1 MLADTPTNS
10 PWLCE
15 AVMLGHNMRSN
26 FSESELAGLH
36 GDYLNRMKKSS
47 PTSSSCP
54 SEVSSE
60 CSENLNSTFFSENS
74 SDCGDEIPLDIV
86 AELQETLFGDI
97 SSSLVNILDIV
108 EEDTCLLDDD
118 HWTSALES
126 ISTVPDLTSPAPC
139 SSTASGHKSTPQQNR
154 KKPVNFK
161 TARWST
167 LCDDEKAS
175 VIEELSRVISN
186 ELGLREQLEVIR
198 IINPSAE
205 VSPTDKEFVIDIYSI
220 DEGKLEKIQEYIA
233 GHAQSPCIPSKDSS
247 EVSPKKHSKQ
257 ANKKQSIQEKKVRQK
272 FYKQRQRKEYRQMLK
287 EKRSGLFAQEE
298 VLSVSEIEPGDGEGD
313 IDILG

>member
-26 FSESELAGLH
+26 FSESELAGIH

-154 KKPVNFK
+154 KKP
-161 TARWST
+161 ARWST

-287 EKRSGLFAQEE
+287 EKRSGLFAREE

>member
-1 MLADTPTNS
+1 
-10 PWLCE
+10 
-15 AVMLGHNMRSN
+15 MLGHNMRSSFLESDLSDVSDIHN
-26 FSESELAGLH
+26 FS
-36 GDYLNRMKKSS
+36 YLNRVKKSS

-97 SSSLVNILDIV
+97 SSSLVNILSGT
-108 EEDTCLLDDD
+108 EEDTCLIDSTP
-118 HWTSALES
+118 WTTAVDTVTS
-126 ISTVPDLTSPAPC
+126 ISDLSTPSTSSASSHK
-139 SSTASGHKSTPQQNR
+139 SSTSQTR
-154 KKPVNFK
+154 KNCVNFK
-161 TARWST
+161 NLKWST
-167 LCDDEKAS
+167 LPDDEKTT
-175 VIEELSRVISN
+175 VIEDLSRVISN

-198 IINPSAE
+198 IINPTAH
-205 VSPTDKEFVIDIYSI
+205 VSPTDKEFVIDVYSI
-220 DEGKLEKIQEYIA
+220 DDEKLQKIQDYIA
-233 GHAQSPCIPSKDSS
+233 GHAQSPSIPNEGNSNI
-247 EVSPKKHSKQ
+247 SPKKHSKQ
-257 ANKKQSIQEKKVRQK
+257 SNKKQVTQEKKARQK

-287 EKRSGLFAQEE
+287 EKRSGLFAREE